1 MTCRGCKGFLASML
15 KFLNY
20 LQTFVGVAIILYSL
34 WMFSHWNH
42 HDHIPPTSAP
52 SPESA
57 YPTMLNLCG
66 SQPKN
71 RKLVEN
77 SKHIFFDELAGL
89 MSSHLEAGRSSSF
102 EKLPPPCRLGVLE
115 PYSLLAAILVLV
127 EAAFVVCIL
136 LNKHWEKVTANHFIT
151 FEKVLFVLPHDPT
164 GEFDNL
170 RSFIQENIEVCEMVG
185 VVVIIIQE
193 KKQKSN
199 SMPTQVLSLLLAI
212 ILRAMV
218 TRRTD
223 YDSENEDDYLRVN
236 HRQPLM
242 IPHEEQS
249 SASASEDR
257 KSDRP
262 DAWRLR
268 MKEKVCPLPSL
279 SLFLGGNHLA
289 WMCIV
294 RLLKNLIRDKYLMV
308 CSTACSHMSSDS
320 ALWIQKHFQ
329 ATRSSDADG
338 ERRKCSIT

>member
-42 HDHIPPTSAP
+42 HNHIPPTSAP

-57 YPTMLNLCG
+57 YSTMLNLYG
-66 SQPKN
+66 SQPN

-77 SKHIFFDELAGL
+77 SEHIFFDELAGL

-102 EKLPPPCRLGVLE
+102 EKLPPPWFIYSSMSTGFTFCLINFIGYIAAETVNGFCLLF
-115 PYSLLAAILVLV
+115 YSLLAAILVLV

-136 LNKHWEKVTANHFIT
+136 LNKHWEK
-151 FEKVLFVLPHDPT
+151 VLPHDPT

-185 VVVIIIQE
+185 VVVIIIQ
-193 KKQKSN
+193 
-199 SMPTQVLSLLLAI
+199 VLSLLLAI
-212 ILRAMV
+212 ILRVMV

-242 IPHEEQS
+242 IPPGEQS
-249 SASASEDR
+249 
-257 KSDRP
+257 
-262 DAWRLR
+262 L
-268 MKEKVCPLPSL
+268 
-279 SLFLGGNHLA
+279 
-289 WMCIV
+289 
-294 RLLKNLIRDKYLMV
+294 
-308 CSTACSHMSSDS
+308 
-320 ALWIQKHFQ
+320 
-329 ATRSSDADG
+329 
-338 ERRKCSIT
+338 